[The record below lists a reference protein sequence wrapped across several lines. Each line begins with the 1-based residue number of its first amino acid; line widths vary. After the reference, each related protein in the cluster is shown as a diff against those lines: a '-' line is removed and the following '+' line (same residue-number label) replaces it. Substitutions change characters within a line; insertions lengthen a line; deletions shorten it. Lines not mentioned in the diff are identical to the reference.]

1 MKLGHLK
8 INNIK
13 FSKPTYIL
21 LLIVVAIVAGTLN
34 FTFAATLTDTSANP
48 ATTLGFKGT
57 QIAVGFTT
65 TTTTDVKSIDLEL
78 PDNTGIGVAQFVVAQ
93 ALDSDGTILANS
105 NLGTTSQVN
114 SNAANPILTFTF
126 DNPVSASADT
136 EWSLL
141 VIKVRNPAVTGAINT
156 SMDIVTRDGGG
167 SEIDRATAAYGLQ
180 ELYDADEI
188 LDAINSKSGDIC
200 IGSGC
205 P

>member
-13 FSKPTYIL
+13 FSKSTYL
-21 LLIVVAIVAGTLN
+21 LLFVGVTIIVGSLN
-34 FTFAATLTDTSANP
+34 FSLAATLTDTSANP
-48 ATTLGFKGT
+48 ATTIGFKGT
-57 QIAVGFTT
+57 QIAVGFTSA
-65 TTTTDVKSIDLEL
+65 TTTDVKSIDLEL

-136 EWSLL
+136 EWFLL
-141 VIKVRNPAVTGAINT
+141 AIKVRNPAVTGAINT